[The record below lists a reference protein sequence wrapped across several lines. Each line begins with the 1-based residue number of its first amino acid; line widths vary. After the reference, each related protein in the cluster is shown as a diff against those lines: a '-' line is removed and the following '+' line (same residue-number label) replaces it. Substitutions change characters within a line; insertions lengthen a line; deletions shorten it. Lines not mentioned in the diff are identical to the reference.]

1 MISLSPFQ
9 LGIFMIQCS
18 CTLHVKLCECLNC
31 IAMGRTVPSPKGYAY
46 VLETVNDMDVHPL
59 PLCGRE
65 GGLSASRQS
74 VSRLFSSTISL
85 VYPFTPAHDLFRWH
99 FPSQSWTLHNTKW
112 SSLCW
117 TVCNTT
123 TFKPHLNLTHI
134 SEMKRGKLFLLASN
148 IICYFLLHPCYF
160 VKVGIVGEYPWSDFV
175 PVIHMHLFY
184 SCLQT
189 E

>member
-18 CTLHVKLCECLNC
+18 CTLQVKLCES
-31 IAMGRTVPSPKGYAY
+31 MDRTVPSPKGCAY
-46 VLETVNDMDVHPL
+46 ILETVNDTDAHPL

-65 GGLSASRQS
+65 GGLSASRWS
-74 VSRLFSSTISL
+74 VSSLFSSAVSL
-85 VYPFTPAHDLFRWH
+85 VYPFTPAHHLFTWH
-99 FPSQSWTLHNTKW
+99 FPSQRWTLHNIKW

-123 TFKPHLNLTHI
+123 TFKPHLNLIHV
-134 SEMKRGKLFLLASN
+134 SEMKKGKLFLLASN
-148 IICYFLLHPCYF
+148 IRCYFLLHPCYF
-160 VKVGIVGEYPWSDFV
+160 IKVGIVGDYLRSVFV
-175 PVIHMHLFY
+175 PVIHTHLFY